1 MPTESFAYQSDPLAS
16 AAIVG
21 FMLGLS
27 CMIGDSCGSFVKRR
41 RGLRREGDISSRAPL
56 LDTIP
61 FAMAIFMCTA
71 LLFEDTIFFEDSVMP
86 YVVAL
91 LILTPVMHRLTNILG
106 YRLGLESVPY

>member
-1 MPTESFAYQSDPLAS
+1 MISPL
-16 AAIVG
+16 G
-21 FMLGLS
+21 
-27 CMIGDSCGSFVKRR
+27 
-41 RGLRREGDISSRAPL
+41 PL

-106 YRLGLESVPY
+106 YRLGLKSVPY

>member
-1 MPTESFAYQSDPLAS
+1 MPARIILITDPLAS

-27 CMIGDSCGSFVKRR
+27 CMIGDSCCGSFVKRR
-41 RGLRREGDISSRAPL
+41 RGLRREGDISSRAL

-61 FAMAIFMCTA
+61 SQWPFSCA
-71 LLFEDTIFFEDSVMP
+71 LRFFEDTIFFEDSVMP

-91 LILTPVMHRLTNILG
+91 LILTPIMHRLTNILG
-106 YRLGLESVPY
+106 YRLGLKSVLY